1 MNPVT
6 DQAAAI
12 GRSQVET
19 ALKLAEITA
28 EGLER
33 LLGLQVQAVRGAVA
47 DGIHNIRQVAGV
59 KDVSEL
65 GGVTGSWAQPAWEK
79 AQAYAK
85 STYETVA
92 ASQAEISSVLEQQF
106 AELNKNIVV
115 ALDTALK
122 SAPAGSEALVAGFKS
137 ALQSTNA
144 VYESVLKATKQ
155 ANATAEAN
163 LAAIAPVAAKKK
175 ATV

>member
-6 DQAAAI
+6 DQAATM
-12 GRSQVET
+12 GRSQVEM
-19 ALKLAEITA
+19 ALRLAEITA
-28 EGLER
+28 EGLEK

-47 DGIHNIRQVAGV
+47 DGIHNIRQVASA

-65 GGVTGSWAQPAWEK
+65 SGLTSGWAQPAWEK

-85 STYETVA
+85 GAYETVA
-92 ASQAEISSVLEQQF
+92 TSQAEVSSLLEQQF

-144 VYESVLKATKQ
+144 VYESVLKASKQ
-155 ANATAEAN
+155 VSASAEAN
-163 LAAIAPVAAKKK
+163 LAALTPTGTKKK
-175 ATV
+175 AA